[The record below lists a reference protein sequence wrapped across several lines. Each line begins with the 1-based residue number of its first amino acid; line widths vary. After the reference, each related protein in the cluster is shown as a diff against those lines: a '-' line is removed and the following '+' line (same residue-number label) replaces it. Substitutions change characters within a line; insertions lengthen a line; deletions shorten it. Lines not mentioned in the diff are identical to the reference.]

1 MSPEAALDALA
12 ASVADGQPLDWRR
25 LEAEAAPR
33 ERRLIRHLRLVENI
47 SSLYRSIADFEETV
61 VDGTPEG
68 PRWGR
73 LVLLD
78 RIGAGTSCEV
88 HRAFDT
94 DLHRHVALKL
104 LHADGPATRAA
115 HDRILQEARRLA
127 RVRHR
132 NVVQVFGAEQH
143 LERVGLWMELVE
155 GESLDQIVRTRGAF
169 GAREAAGIGQDV
181 CAALAAVHAA
191 GLLHRDVK
199 AQNVLRE
206 SGGRI
211 VVMDFGTGEERTPV
225 GGTARLVGTPLY
237 LAPEILDG
245 QPASIASDIY
255 SVGVLLFY
263 LVTGGFPTASA
274 TMEQLREAHRAA
286 GLRHLRD
293 VRPDLPA
300 AFISV
305 VDRALARAPEAR
317 YQTAGEL
324 EVALRDLSDGGQDQS
339 ATMATPRPLSAPAPS
354 STWRVA
360 IIVAIVAML
369 LVIAGLLTWTRL
381 VHPPALVS
389 GTPIRIAVLP
399 LQAASGSASSALA
412 DALTDQ
418 LIDTLGG
425 LSALRVTAPSSSA
438 RFKGSTAP
446 TDDIAKQLG
455 VDIVVTGTVV
465 PEKTGPNEPVRAR
478 VDTRVTKAGVAT
490 PLWSGP
496 TEWVAGDTA
505 GLRAG
510 LARVIAGAVSAVV
523 TTREASRLGQRGT
536 LNPSAE
542 EAYFR
547 GRSELTAYGPEG
559 ARRALDLFAQ
569 AIRYDPSFAAP
580 HAWKSR
586 AYVVL
591 GQFGLISEGDSRQ
604 SALSEA
610 REALR
615 LDDESAD
622 AHRAM
627 ADLTFFYDWDW
638 AGAEREY
645 LRALE
650 LNPSLARARL
660 TYAEL
665 LAAIGRFQDALA
677 QSELARSLDAKSP
690 EVITS
695 RAVVQLYAHM
705 FDDAR
710 ASLDQALK
718 EQPGSAGALIAKARV
733 EAAQERYPE
742 ALADVN
748 RALALTSG
756 GVPVEITRIQLLA
769 RNGESDEAR
778 TALKALEGRAAA
790 GEVRVSHRDRAYV
803 RLALGEVDAACDEL
817 EHAYAERESALRWIG
832 VDPRL
837 DELRANPRF
846 TVILT
851 RMGLH

>member
-1 MSPEAALDALA
+1 MSPEAVLDALA
-12 ASVADGQPLDWRR
+12 ASVADGQPLDWPQ
-25 LEAEAAPR
+25 LEAEAAPHD
-33 ERRLIRHLRLVENI
+33 RRLIRHLRLVENI
-47 SSLYRSIADFEETV
+47 SSLYRSIPDLDDPST
-61 VDGTPEG
+61 DGAPEG

-78 RIGAGTSCEV
+78 RIGTGTSCEV

-104 LHADGPATRAA
+104 LHAEGRATRAA

-169 GAREAAGIGQDV
+169 GPREAAGIGQDV

-199 AQNVLRE
+199 AQNVVRE

-211 VVMDFGTGEERTPV
+211 VLMDFGTGEERTAA
-225 GGTARLVGTPLY
+225 GGSARLVGTPLY

-245 QPASIASDIY
+245 QPASIASDLY
-255 SVGVLLFY
+255 SVGVLLFC
-263 LVTGGFPTASA
+263 LVTGEFPTPSA
-274 TMEQLREAHRAA
+274 TMAQLREAHRA
-286 GLRHLRD
+286 GQLRRLRD
-293 VRPDLPA
+293 VRPDLPS

-317 YQTAGEL
+317 YRSAGEL
-324 EVALRDLSDGGQDQS
+324 EVALRDLPDGRDE
-339 ATMATPRPLSAPAPS
+339 RPKGAPSPLLQTPAPS
-354 STWRVA
+354 PAWRMA
-360 IIVAIVAML
+360 SIAAMAAML
-369 LVIAGLLTWTRL
+369 LVVAGLLAWTRS
-381 VHPPALVS
+381 VRPPPVVS
-389 GTPIRIAVLP
+389 GTVTRIAVLP
-399 LQAASGSASSALA
+399 LQAASSSASPYLA
-412 DALTDQ
+412 DALTEQ

-425 LSALRVTAPSSSA
+425 LSALRVTAASSSA

-446 TDDIAKQLG
+446 IADIARQLG
-455 VDIVVTGTVV
+455 VDVVVTGTVT
-465 PEKTGPNEPVRAR
+465 PDATGPNEPVRAR
-478 VDTRVTKAGVAT
+478 VDTQVIKAGLAA
-490 PLWSGP
+490 PLWSG
-496 TEWVAGDTA
+496 TAEWVAGDTA

-510 LARVIAGAVSAVV
+510 LARVVAGAVSAVV
-523 TTREASRLGQRGT
+523 TTREASRLGQRAPV
-536 LNPSAE
+536 NPSAE

-547 GRSELTAYGPEG
+547 GRSELNGYGPDG

-615 LDDESAD
+615 LDDDSAD

-645 LRALE
+645 LRALD

-665 LAAIGRFQDALA
+665 LAATGRFQDALT
-677 QSELARSLDAKSP
+677 QSELARILDSKSP

-695 RAVVQLYAHM
+695 RAVVQLYARM
-705 FDDAR
+705 FDEAR
-710 ASLDQALK
+710 AALDQVIAQ
-718 EQPGSAGALIAKARV
+718 QPGSAGAFIVRARV

-748 RALALTSG
+748 RALALSSG
-756 GVPVEITRIQLLA
+756 AVPVEITRIQLLA
-769 RNGESDEAR
+769 RNGQSDDAR
-778 TALKALEGRAAA
+778 AALQALEAQAATGA
-790 GEVRVSHRDRAYV
+790 VRVSHRDRAYV
-803 RLALGEVDAACDEL
+803 NVALRDAEGACGEL
-817 EHAYAERESALRWIG
+817 EQAYADRESALRWIG

-846 TVILT
+846 TAILT

>member
-1 MSPEAALDALA
+1 LSPDAVLNALA
-12 ASVADGQPLDWRR
+12 ASVADGQLLDWRQ

-33 ERRLIRHLRLVENI
+33 DRRLIRHLRLVESI
-47 SSLYRSIADFEETV
+47 SSLYRSIPDLDDTMT
-61 VDGTPEG
+61 DGAPEG

-78 RIGAGTSCEV
+78 RIGTGTSSDV

-104 LHADGPATRAA
+104 LHADGPATRAS

-127 RVRHR
+127 RVDHR

-143 LERVGLWMELVE
+143 LDRVGLWMELVE

-169 GAREAAGIGQDV
+169 GPREAAGIGQDV

-211 VVMDFGTGEERTPV
+211 VLMDFGTGEERTPA

-245 QPASIASDIY
+245 QPASIASDLY

-263 LVTGGFPTASA
+263 LVTGEFPTASA
-274 TMEQLREAHRAA
+274 TMEQLREAHRV
-286 GLRHLRD
+286 GRLRHLRD
-293 VRPDLPA
+293 VRPDLPTP
-300 AFISV
+300 FISV
-305 VDRALARAPEAR
+305 VDRALAREPGAR
-317 YQTAGEL
+317 YQSAGEL
-324 EVALRDLSDGGQDQS
+324 EVALRDLPDGRHEQTV
-339 ATMATPRPLSAPAPS
+339 AVAPRPLVSAPSA
-354 STWRVA
+354 TWRVA
-360 IIVAIVAML
+360 SIAAIAAML
-369 LVIAGLLTWTRL
+369 LVVAGLLAWTRFGR
-381 VHPPALVS
+381 PPAVVS

-399 LQAASGSASSALA
+399 LEAASPYLA
-412 DALTDQ
+412 DALTEQ

-425 LSALRVTAPSSSA
+425 LSALRVTAASSSA
-438 RFKGSTAP
+438 RFKGSKAP
-446 TDDIAKQLG
+446 IEDIARQLG
-455 VDIVVTGTVV
+455 VDVVVTGTVT
-465 PEKTGPNEPVRAR
+465 PQATGPNEPVRAR
-478 VDTRVTKAGVAT
+478 VDTQVIKAGVAT

-496 TEWVAGDTA
+496 AEWVAGDTA

-510 LARVIAGAVSAVV
+510 LARVVAGAVSAVV
-523 TTREASRLGQRGT
+523 TTREASRLGQRAAV
-536 LNPSAE
+536 NPSAE

-559 ARRALDLFAQ
+559 AQRALDLFAQ

-645 LRALE
+645 LRALD

-665 LAAIGRFQDALA
+665 LAATGRFQDALT
-677 QSELARSLDAKSP
+677 QSELARSLDSKSP

-705 FDDAR
+705 FDEAR
-710 ASLDQALK
+710 ASLDQVLTQ
-718 EQPGSAGALIAKARV
+718 QPGSAGALIVRARV
-733 EAAQERYPE
+733 EAAQARYPE

-748 RALALTSG
+748 RALALSG
-756 GVPVEITRIQLLA
+756 GGVAVEITRIQLLA
-769 RNGESDEAR
+769 RNGQSDEAVA
-778 TALKALEGRAAA
+778 ALKALEARAAA
-790 GEVRVSHRDRAYV
+790 GAVRVSHRDRGYV
-803 RLALGEVDAACDEL
+803 RLALGEVDGACEEL
-817 EHAYAERESALRWIG
+817 EQAYAERESALRWIG

-846 TVILT
+846 TAILT